1 MIESR
6 YVWWAREGVE
16 PRRQPFQGRINNL
29 SDFRW
34 PPKYLRSRERH
45 ENRRWKSWV
54 QNISLAKAVVLVRID
69 PQPQA
74 MKISLIGARL
84 FFRGQLDEICPH
96 SVSELRT
103 L

>member
-1 MIESR
+1 MELNPGASLFSATLCR
-6 YVWWAREGVE
+6 VL
-16 PRRQPFQGRINNL
+16 NNF

-45 ENRRWKSWV
+45 ENRGWKSWV

-74 MKISLIGARL
+74 MKISLIGVRL
-84 FFRGQLDEICPH
+84 FFPGQLDEICPH

>member
-1 MIESR
+1 MM
-6 YVWWAREGVE
+6 VARDGVE
-16 PRRQPFQGRINNL
+16 PPTPAFSGYVML
-29 SDFRW
+29 
-34 PPKYLRSRERH
+34 
-45 ENRRWKSWV
+45 NRGWKSWV

-74 MKISLIGARL
+74 MKISLIGVRL
-84 FFRGQLDEICPH
+84 FFRGQLDEICLH